1 MNDEC
6 IGTVK
11 GPGETPN
18 EFTLVAPDPDRRV
31 KFGEFVYYHTAVDG
45 EERPI
50 LGRVT
55 KRQSIRLLPDSFLAD
70 PSVPPPGAGRAA
82 GSYESDADGCSRSR

>member
-70 PSVPPPGAGRAA
+70 PSVPPHEVAA
-82 GSYESDADGCSRSR
+82 LLGYESDADGCSRSR